1 MCRLTGGRVA
11 RVTGE
16 RSLRW
21 LEHGWPSSTPAVGP
35 GKPSRW
41 ASIAKSHAADAYV
54 AVADSGI
61 RVHGGIGFTWEHDM
75 HLYLRRAKLN
85 QARASSI
92 NSARGTTARTAP
104 SRCNSDAGTISPE
117 KNISRALYL
126 PTSRV
131 RCELAPSK
139 PTLISV
145 APKVAVS
152 AASAIEV

>member
-85 QARASSI
+85 QALFGSSLWH
-92 NSARGTTARTAP
+92 RER
-104 SRCNSDAGTISPE
+104 
-117 KNISRALYL
+117 
-126 PTSRV
+126 
-131 RCELAPSK
+131 LAEM
-139 PTLISV
+139 LV
-145 APKVAVS
+145 AERS
-152 AASAIEV
+152 GRDYGS